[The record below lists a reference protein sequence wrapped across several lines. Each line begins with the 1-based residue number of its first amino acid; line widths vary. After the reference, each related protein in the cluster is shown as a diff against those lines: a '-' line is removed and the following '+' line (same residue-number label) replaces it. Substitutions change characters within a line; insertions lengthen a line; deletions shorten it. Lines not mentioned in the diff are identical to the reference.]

1 MSEGRCQLEG
11 PWNIPLGAGGQ
22 EMWQL
27 SPAGFKHGVK
37 VFQPSHRE
45 FLRWAGLL
53 KTWAVGILPLP
64 LSVIPF
70 PCEGGQR
77 LSAGLQL

>member
-1 MSEGRCQLEG
+1 MEHSFGG
-11 PWNIPLGAGGQ
+11 KGQ
-22 EMWQL
+22 EVWQL
-27 SPAGFKHGVK
+27 SLAGFKHGVK
-37 VFQPSHRE
+37 VFQPSHGE
-45 FLRWAGLL
+45 FLRWVGLL
-53 KTWAVGILPLP
+53 KTWAVCILPLP